1 MFGHFR
7 GLTEIRFVGY
17 PIPSLLIRVTLC
29 DGDGIRCTLVLTGYG
44 GGKWVKE
51 IHTFLAGVP
60 NKPKTEY
67 TKNKRNTSFILM
79 TM

>member
-1 MFGHFR
+1 M
-7 GLTEIRFVGY
+7 VN
-17 PIPSLLIRVTLC
+17 
-29 DGDGIRCTLVLTGYG
+29 GDGIRCIGG